1 MRNGRNS
8 GAMPPIFTEREF
20 DGLVDRI
27 GATYEDLISIFLEH
41 GAVNAANLDGGS
53 SSSMIYQGEAM
64 NINASVVGTRPLPT
78 AFLVRK

>member
-1 MRNGRNS
+1 MDGRQITS
-8 GAMPPIFTEREF
+8 
-20 DGLVDRI
+20 L

-64 NINASVVGTRPLPT
+64 NINASVIGTRPLPT